1 CLFSNSLFSFSSLKQ
16 TLIISGAIMRARLSD
31 KVSCCLAL
39 NVAHQKP
46 QPCLEKF
53 APQHRINQHIPQPRK

>member
-1 CLFSNSLFSFSSLKQ
+1 CLFSNSLFSFSSPKQ
-16 TLIISGAIMRARLSD
+16 TLIISGAIMRGDRDFPPA
-31 KVSCCLAL
+31 AAQ
-39 NVAHQKP
+39 VAHQKP